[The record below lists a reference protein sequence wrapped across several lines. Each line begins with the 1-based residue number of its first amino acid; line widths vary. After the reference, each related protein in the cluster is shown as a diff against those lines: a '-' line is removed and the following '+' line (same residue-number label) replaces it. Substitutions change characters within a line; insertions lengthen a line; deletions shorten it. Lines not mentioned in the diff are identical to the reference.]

1 MADNKQRLPEKVPES
16 LKQYTKQNLEKMLA
30 KNNNLEELE
39 IIIEDKVIP
48 TKDGG
53 FTFPI
58 HVKIRKNFINI
69 VQSQTTDA
77 IINAVKQNFTLLKDK
92 DTGVST
98 DGDIRLTLENFSQT
112 KLNVPTS
119 KIFDI
124 LLLKIAAQNVVKNK
138 VTLQQI
144 EKSRFVELDVEEYMR
159 RCNLKDRKEAKKK
172 LSEAANALGRFS
184 VDIQKETCYIE
195 KNDKKKREKI
205 QLKNVHMNL
214 MEAVA
219 QFDSYGKKYNDANQC
234 SKVVFAFSSLFIQYL
249 CTQYIMPFPR
259 QLLTINSNKNPY
271 SYNLGRKL
279 AAYFNMNLGKPN
291 QNIISVRN
299 LAKIMNISLKTT
311 KHISQQIIQPFERDI
326 DALVDI
332 GVLKKWEYCNSKR
345 EPLTSRQLK
354 SNHFNDWLKQ
364 YVFFELSNC
373 PTKNRKS
380 KKHKRSCTKS
390 SEVGGESCTG

>member
-1 MADNKQRLPEKVPES
+1 M
-16 LKQYTKQNLEKMLA
+16 
-30 KNNNLEELE
+30 
-39 IIIEDKVIP
+39 
-48 TKDGG
+48 
-53 FTFPI
+53 
-58 HVKIRKNFINI
+58 
-69 VQSQTTDA
+69 QSQTTDA

-159 RCNLKDRKEAKKK
+159 WCNLKDRKEAKKK

-205 QLKNVHMNL
+205 QLKNFHMNL

-279 AAYFNMNLGKPN
+279 AAHSNMNLGKPN
-291 QNIISVRN
+291 QNIISVRK

-345 EPLTSRQLK
+345 EPLTGRQLK
-354 SNHFNDWLKQ
+354 SNHFNDWIKQ

-390 SEVGGESCTG
+390 SEVGGYSCTG